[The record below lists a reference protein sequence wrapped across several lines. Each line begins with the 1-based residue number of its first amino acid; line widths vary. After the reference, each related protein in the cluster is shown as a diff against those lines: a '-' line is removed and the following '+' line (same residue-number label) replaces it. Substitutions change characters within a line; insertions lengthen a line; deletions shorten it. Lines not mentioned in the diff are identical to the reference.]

1 MAGWLTFLRPFRHE
15 TVHSVLLLQSAPIDL
30 TLRVATRVRT
40 LFPGCAIE
48 LVVRE
53 DAREVAAGEDFA
65 QVTIVRWEDRHAV
78 VRQLRRRQYDAVIVP
93 TSYRGSDYMRA
104 LPLLL
109 RTRAILV
116 FNDHLDYFPL
126 HASRLKTL
134 AHHLHGEASVSGL
147 ARWILFRSVAVPA
160 ATLFLLA
167 AVMRLHLRAT
177 WRRVRARRR
186 FATAE

>member
-1 MAGWLTFLRPFRHE
+1 MAGVLTFLRPFRHE
-15 TVHSVLLLQSAPIDL
+15 TVRSVLLLQSAPIDL

-53 DAREVAAGEDFA
+53 NARAGAGEDFA
-65 QVTIVRWEDRHAV
+65 QIMIVRWEDRHAV
-78 VRQLRRRQYDAVIVP
+78 VRQLRRRQYDAVIIP
-93 TSYRGSDYMRA
+93 ASYGGSDYMRA

-126 HASRLKTL
+126 HASRLRTL
-134 AHHLHGEASVSGL
+134 AHHLYGEASVSGL

-167 AVMRLHLRAT
+167 TVTRLHVRAA

-186 FATAE
+186 VATAK